1 MGNDLP
7 KDKRIQVY
15 FDEFDHAEFVDKM
28 NKVGIK
34 NQSKFVRFLFKS
46 YQQNL
51 IILDAIIL
59 AQEVTG
65 LRIELSKVGGNLNQL
80 ARSFNQ
86 VHFVNEEQLE
96 KTHHGLRIRFEEIAR
111 LCKRIEDEIR
121 EEFTPWG

>member
-7 KDKRIQVY
+7 KYKQIQTY
-15 FDEFDHAEFVDKM
+15 FDEFDYAEFADEM

-34 NQSKFVRFLFKS
+34 NKSKFVRFLFKS

-51 IILDAIIL
+51 TILDAIIL

-80 ARSFNQ
+80 SRSFNQ
-86 VHFVNEEQLE
+86 VQFVNEEQLE
-96 KTHHGLRIRFEEIAR
+96 KTHHGLRMRFEEIAII
-111 LCKRIEDEIR
+111 CKRIEDEIR

>member
-7 KDKRIQVY
+7 KYKQIQTY
-15 FDEFDHAEFVDKM
+15 FDEFDYAEFADEM

-34 NQSKFVRFLFKS
+34 NKSKFVRFLFKS

-51 IILDAIIL
+51 TILDAIIL

-86 VHFVNEEQLE
+86 VQFVNEEQLE
-96 KTHHGLRIRFEEIAR
+96 KTHHGLRMRFDEIAI
-111 LCKRIEDEIR
+111 LCKRIENEIR
-121 EEFTPWG
+121 EEFTPW